1 MPGALPCMRL
11 AKRSHATGEKMCI
24 RDSRKVPLALGGVV
38 TLLQGGL
45 FVRQGV
51 EALPG
56 EGQLIPYASGVG
68 GGQGVSLGEHA
79 PGRFFGQHGWQGL
92 LSGAP
97 MG

>member
-1 MPGALPCMRL
+1 MLQQ
-11 AKRSHATGEKMCI
+11 I
-24 RDSRKVPLALGGVV
+24 RIVRKVPLALGGVV

-56 EGQLIPYASGVG
+56 EGQLIPCASGVG
-68 GGQGVSLGEHA
+68 GGQGVGLGEHA